1 MKFKNFLSDLNG
13 KDFTKKDISDDGKIK
28 ISCTCDGA
36 FSFLYQLVSDL
47 TIMGC
52 TDIEVE
58 SREATEDEIPKEKPW
73 RCWYFSASGILPKT
87 ENDG

>member
-13 KDFTKKDISDDGKIK
+13 KNFTEKNVQDDGRIK
-28 ISCTCDGA
+28 ISCICDGT
-36 FSFLYQLVSDL
+36 FLFLYELVSDL